1 MTKLRL
7 DQLLVERKLA
17 PSRQKAQ
24 AIILAGQVL
33 VNDRPLDK
41 VGTKVQADAVVRLRG
56 NPIPYVSRGGLKL
69 EHALKHFSPEV
80 QDKIAL
86 DVGISTGGFTDCLLQ
101 NGAKRVYGV
110 DVGRAQVAW
119 SLRQDERVVLF
130 ENTNFRHFDPQ
141 LLEHKIDLA
150 VIDVSFISLTLI
162 LPVVKACLRRG
173 AHAIPLVKPQFEV
186 GRENIGSKGVVRDP
200 ELRQQAVDKIK
211 RFAEG
216 LGFELLGETM
226 SPVAGPKGNREFL
239 LYLRLP

>member
-24 AIILAGQVL
+24 AIILAGLVL
-33 VNDRPLDK
+33 VNDKPIDK
-41 VGTKVQADAVVRLRG
+41 VGTKVPADADVRLRG

-69 EHALKHFSPEV
+69 EHAFKQFSPEV

-101 NGAKRVYGV
+101 NGARRVYGV

-119 SLRQDERVVLF
+119 SLRQDDRVVLF
-130 ENTNFRHFDPQ
+130 ENTNFRHFDHQ
-141 LLEHKIDLA
+141 LLAEKIDLA

-162 LPVVKACLRRG
+162 LPVVRQCLLSG
-173 AHAIPLVKPQFEV
+173 AHVIPLVKPQFEV
-186 GRENIGSKGVVRDP
+186 GRENSGSKGVVRDP

-211 RFAEG
+211 QFAES

-226 SPVAGPKGNREFL
+226 SPVVGPKGNREFL